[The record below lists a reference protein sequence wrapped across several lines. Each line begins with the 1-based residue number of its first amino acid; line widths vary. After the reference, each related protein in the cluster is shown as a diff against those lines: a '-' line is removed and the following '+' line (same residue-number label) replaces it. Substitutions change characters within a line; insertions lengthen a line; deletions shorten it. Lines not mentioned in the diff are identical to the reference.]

1 MPGAFCLMRADGS
14 ERIVRCNEMMLSLFQ
29 CSTETAFLELT
40 GGCLRGMVIAE
51 DYRQI
56 SAQIGVWQRGK
67 SADAHY
73 LDFELS
79 TSAAHVRRVDMY
91 LRRIEQDGEAFWSI
105 CLMDAN
111 MRTLMHVPGAM
122 GGLLPRG
129 TFYQEA
135 LRQAMKDRDMHVFGS
150 HCPVYF
156 NITNFKLY
164 NASCGYAAGD
174 RVLSHTLPC

>member
-1 MPGAFCLMRADGS
+1 MMREHSCYENMPGAFCLMRADGS

-29 CSTETAFLELT
+29 CSTEKDFLKLT

-56 SAQIGVWQRGK
+56 SAQLGVWQREK

-73 LDFELS
+73 LDFELC

-122 GGLLPRG
+122 DGLLPRG

-156 NITNFKLY
+156 N
-164 NASCGYAAGD
+164 
-174 RVLSHTLPC
+174 

>member
-1 MPGAFCLMRADGS
+1 MMREHSCYENMPGAFCLMRADGS

-56 SAQIGVWQRGK
+56 SAQIGVWQREK

-111 MRTLMHVPGAM
+111 MRTLMHVPGAID
-122 GGLLPRG
+122 GLLPRG

-156 NITNFKLY
+156 N
-164 NASCGYAAGD
+164 
-174 RVLSHTLPC
+174 